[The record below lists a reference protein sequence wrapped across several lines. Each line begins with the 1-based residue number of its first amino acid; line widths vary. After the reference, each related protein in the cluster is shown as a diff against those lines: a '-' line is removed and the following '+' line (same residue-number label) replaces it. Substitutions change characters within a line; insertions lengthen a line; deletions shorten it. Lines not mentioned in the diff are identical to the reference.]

1 MSNYFPVLLANIHF
15 NHDNWEEESNG
26 NSKTPQ
32 KKKRVFSWLF
42 FIAFNSFPLTYS
54 M

>member
-1 MSNYFPVLLANIHF
+1 MTNYFPVLLANIYF

-32 KKKRVFSWLF
+32 KKKKSLVDYFLLHLIVFH
-42 FIAFNSFPLTYS
+42 
-54 M
+54 